1 MPDQPRTNI
10 LAYCLPWHVSQSDAF
25 MELLVKPLSPWIDIR
40 LMAWDGIQSLPLPER
55 DQKVCFLQLPPPL
68 HDLNWREQPLT
79 WIPMWDHAA
88 IYYQEPRWWQALPRA
103 WRIVSFCDAVTQLA
117 QSEQRDVFPV
127 RYWRDPGD
135 VDTVSW
141 KGPRVLFYWNRL
153 GLVGPGFL
161 KRLCRVLQI
170 DRLIFRSE
178 MDPNIPIERHYHL
191 PARLGSTLVEEL
203 PFSKDKAEYLSR
215 VNAANFLLAPR
226 PIEGVGLVAV
236 DALARGCAVLAVDL
250 PTANEYI
257 RTADN
262 GYLFTPFAV
271 PQWSHVRKRIM
282 KRRNALRMASAATW
296 WGHGRDYF
304 LSARQDWSTLA
315 RMDWAALGL
324 QGRGDSEK
332 GAQTWRQ
339 VLPALA
345 RFLKGE
351 EAESAKFDT
360 PPAKASTMKVI
371 TPPLE
376 VTPQPLV
383 SICLPHLNSMPF
395 TRDRLD
401 SIRAQ
406 TWPHW
411 ECIVI
416 DSGSTDGSLE
426 LLQEAERRDPRFH
439 LFSQPRQGIY
449 PAFNEGI
456 RRAEGDF
463 IYIATADDTL
473 HPRGLERMV
482 HGLLRHP
489 DCGACHAQLTLIG
502 VGGGRIFG
510 KYEKFA
516 HARYFGL
523 WMDIPHIRRYP
534 YDAVLASLIAS
545 IYVSVTQMLYHRSAV
560 ARAGLFPTEF
570 DSAGDFAW
578 HMRLAATTDVLYLPE
593 AIGTWRQHPHQ
604 ATQPDDPVG
613 RARRLYAMV
622 RWNTDHLFATNP
634 SLRRQFVP
642 SELGFSHRLNT
653 FRLAVNTIPAYR
665 RRLLALLC
673 AVADDPGIL
682 RYLHHG
688 RWGHDLT
695 FHYDYVSM
703 ARSFM
708 AKHGMNRLLEPV
720 DC

>member
-1 MPDQPRTNI
+1 MSDRPRTMI
-10 LAYCLPWHVSQSDAF
+10 LAYCLPWHITHSDAF
-25 MELLVKPLSPWIDIR
+25 MELLVRPLSPWIDIR

-55 DQKVCFLQLPPPL
+55 DQRVCFLQFPPPL
-68 HDLNWREQPLT
+68 QDVNWREQPLT

-88 IYYQEPRWWQALPRA
+88 IHYQEPRWWQALPRA

-117 QSEQRDVFPV
+117 KSEQRAVFPI

-135 VDTVSW
+135 VDPISW
-141 KGPRVLFYWNRL
+141 KNPRVLFYWNRL
-153 GLVGPGFL
+153 GLVGPSFL
-161 KRLCRVLQI
+161 DKLCSALQI

-178 MDPNIPIERHYHL
+178 MDPNIPIERYYRL
-191 PARLGSTLVEEL
+191 PARLGSTVVEEL
-203 PFSKDKAEYLSR
+203 PFSKDKAEYQTR

-257 RTADN
+257 HTAIN
-262 GYLFTPFAV
+262 GYLFAPFAV
-271 PQWSHVRKRIM
+271 PKWSQIRKRLM
-282 KRRNALRMASAATW
+282 KRRNSHRPASAATW

-304 LSARQDWSTLA
+304 LDARQDWNTLA
-315 RMDWAALGL
+315 QTDWAALGL
-324 QGRGDSEK
+324 QARRDSDK
-332 GAQTWRQ
+332 GAEAWRQ
-339 VLPALA
+339 ALPALA
-345 RFLKGE
+345 GFLKGE
-351 EAESAKFDT
+351 ETESVKFDKPT
-360 PPAKASTMKVI
+360 AKALVMEII

-376 VTPQPLV
+376 ITPRPFI

-401 SIRAQ
+401 SILAQ

-426 LLQEAERRDPRFH
+426 LLREAERRDPRIR
-439 LFSQPRQGIY
+439 LFNQPGHGIY

-456 RRAEGDF
+456 RRAGGDF

-473 HPRGLERMV
+473 HPKGLERMV
-482 HGLLRHP
+482 RGLLRHP
-489 DCGACHAQLTLIG
+489 ECGACHAQLTLIDENG
-502 VGGGRIFG
+502 ERIFG

-523 WMDIPHIRRYP
+523 WMDIPHIRRHP
-534 YDAVLASLIAS
+534 YDAVLASLIPS
-545 IYVSVTQMLYHRSAV
+545 IYVSVTQMLYRRSAV
-560 ARAGLFPTEF
+560 VRTGPFPTEF
-570 DSAGDFAW
+570 CSAGDFAW
-578 HMRLAATTDVLYLPE
+578 HMRLAAVTDVLYLPE

-604 ATQPDDPVG
+604 ATQPDDPVV
-613 RARRLYAMV
+613 RACRLYAMV
-622 RWNTDHLFATNP
+622 KWNTDHLFATNP
-634 SLRRQFVP
+634 NLRRQIVP
-642 SELGFSHRLNT
+642 PELGFSHRLNA
-653 FRLAVNTIPAYR
+653 FRIAVNAIPAYR
-665 RRLLALLC
+665 RRLLALLY

-688 RWGHDLT
+688 RWGHDLA
-695 FHYDYVSM
+695 FRYDYVST
-703 ARSFM
+703 AHTFM
-708 AKHGMNRLLEPV
+708 AKHGMDRLLEQV
-720 DC
+720 HC